1 MYISKIE
8 LHNIR
13 CFEDETLNLE
23 DANGNCKGFVV
34 LGDNGSG
41 KTTILRSIA
50 MTLSGRG
57 SASGLLDEIEGG
69 MIRDKTENGHVRL
82 TLKSKDKKD
91 TFEITTE
98 FSQERGDI
106 NIVKSQETIPKGKL
120 FPWEE
125 IFSCGYGASR
135 GIRGEAQYRKYTV
148 KDAVNTLFILDSGYL
163 HGAELSIRRIKDTFD
178 SDDISQNVLDW
189 VAKILMLPQGSI
201 KLEDGGLFISN
212 TKESSRPIEAVADGH
227 QATVT
232 MICDL
237 LGWYLLYDK
246 TAFLKE
252 LSGIV
257 IIDEI
262 EQHLHPIWQRKIVK
276 LLEEVFPEIQF
287 IIATHSPLVAGNA
300 GKLFEG
306 DNGFKLFH
314 AGGSDQISKISEIE
328 ENLGELGCDQILSS
342 EAFGNISNLNIN
354 EKVEDVL
361 MKASIL
367 AANDQRNPEEDA
379 KYEMIKS
386 KLKELMFPEGRTLI
400 ERVTEREYY
409 KEIELQIESF
419 NEILKDS
426 DTYDKN

>member
-8 LHNIR
+8 LNNIR
-13 CFEDETLNLE
+13 CFGDETLNLE
-23 DANGNCKGFVV
+23 NANGDCQGFVI

-50 MTLSGRG
+50 MSLSGKG

-69 MIRDKTENGHVRL
+69 MLRDNAKSGYVRL
-82 TLKSKDKKD
+82 TLKSKDKED
-91 TFEITTE
+91 TFEIETE
-98 FSQERGDI
+98 FSQERGGIDI
-106 NIVKSQETIPKGKL
+106 INNQKTIPEGEL
-120 FPWEE
+120 FPWDK

-163 HGAELSIRRIKDTFD
+163 HGAELSIRRIKDTFN
-178 SDDISQNVLDW
+178 SDEISQKVLDW
-189 VAKILMLPQGSI
+189 VAKILMLPEGSI
-201 KLEDGGLFISN
+201 ILEEGGLFISN
-212 TKESSRPIEAVADGH
+212 TKEKSRPIEAVADGH

-246 TAFLKE
+246 SVFLGE

-276 LLEEVFPEIQF
+276 LLKDVFPKVQF
-287 IIATHSPLVAGNA
+287 IVSTHSPLVAGNA
-300 GKLFEG
+300 GKLFAE
-306 DNGFKLFH
+306 DNGLKLFY
-314 AGGSDQISKISEIE
+314 AGCTDQISKISEIE

-342 EAFGNISNLNIN
+342 EAFGNTSNLNIS
-354 EKVEDVL
+354 EKVEEVL

-367 AANDQRNPEEDA
+367 AAQDQRTPEENA
-379 KYEMIKS
+379 KYEKVKS
-386 KLKELMFPEGRTLI
+386 MLKGLMFPEGRTLI

-409 KEIELQIESF
+409 KEMERKIEDF
-419 NEILKDS
+419 NQILKDN
-426 DTYDKN
+426 DTNDKN